1 MRFEWDT
8 AKNEANQLKHKVS
21 FEEAAEIWGDPNLI
35 VVHAKKKGEKRL
47 MAIGRTY
54 TMLLSVIHTERNEE
68 TIRIISARRVTE
80 KERESYERNAQQ
92 H

>member
-1 MRFEWDT
+1 MRFEWDP
-8 AKNEANQLKHKVS
+8 AKNEANQRKHKVS
-21 FEEAAEIWGDPNLI
+21 FEEAAEIWDDPNLM

-54 TMLLSVIHTERNEE
+54 AVLLSVIHTERNEE
-68 TIRIISARRVTE
+68 TIRIISARRATQ
-80 KERESYERNAQQ
+80 KERESYEHNAQK

>member
-1 MRFEWDT
+1 MRFEWDP
-8 AKNEANQLKHKVS
+8 AKNEANQRKHKVS
-21 FEEAAEIWGDPNLI
+21 FEEAAEIWDDPNLM

-92 H
+92 L